1 MLCVYEHMNVHAY
14 LYVYIIKK
22 MPGNKLSKI
31 WLNLITK
38 YYLLWVYV
46 YF

>member
-1 MLCVYEHMNVHAY
+1 MLCVYEHMSIHAY

-22 MPGNKLSKI
+22 PGNKHSKI
-31 WLNLITK
+31 WLSLITK
-38 YYLLWVYV
+38 SYLLWVYV